1 MKKRTFLGIILSII
15 GIFLLLGLGIF
26 VTIVSR
32 NTFTET
38 EALLFS
44 ELHSEQ
50 PVSSSETEQTESIT
64 GSETEFLTGITEPF
78 EIPKLS
84 EETTEL
90 SETTELLETAE
101 HPSDNNRISDQQTAD
116 ALAAAKAETAP
127 LPEHHI
133 IFVGD
138 SRTVGMYEAEM
149 KVNDTCLYIG
159 EVGEGYHWFEKSG
172 RSQMEEAMEQYPDSP
187 VIINLG
193 VNDPDA
199 LPQYLALYQTFEE
212 TYPGHSFYFMS
223 VNPVTEKCKNR
234 TNEEIA
240 EFNRQLR
247 EAFPRQYVDTNT
259 YLQIREFES
268 ADGIHYSKDTYR
280 MIHDYMVKQL
290 F

>member
-1 MKKRTFLGIILSII
+1 MKKRTLLGIILSTIS
-15 GIFLLLGLGIF
+15 IFLLLGLGIF
-26 VTIVSR
+26 VTILSR
-32 NTFTET
+32 QTFQETENIFFTESYPQVT
-38 EALLFS
+38 ETTRTAKQT
-44 ELHSEQ
+44 EIAE
-50 PVSSSETEQTESIT
+50 PSSENIQ
-64 GSETEFLTGITEPF
+64 FP
-78 EIPKLS
+78 
-84 EETTEL
+84 
-90 SETTELLETAE
+90 
-101 HPSDNNRISDQQTAD
+101 DWQTAN
-116 ALAAAKAETAP
+116 ALAAAKEETNP

-138 SRTVGMYEAEM
+138 SRTVGMGEAEM

-159 EVGEGYHWFEKSG
+159 EVGEGYYWFEQSG
-172 RSQMEEAMEQYPDSP
+172 LSQMEDALDQHPASP
-187 VIINLG
+187 IIINLG

-247 EAFPRQYVDTNT
+247 EAFPKQYLDTNT

-268 ADGIHYSKDTYR
+268 ADGIHYSKETYR
-280 MIHDYMVKQL
+280 MIHDYVVKQL

>member
-78 EIPKLS
+78 ETTKL
-84 EETTEL
+84 
-90 SETTELLETAE
+90 
-101 HPSDNNRISDQQTAD
+101 SDQQTAD